1 MSELRSA
8 TSRAT
13 LLDNLYAA
21 AETLLQAV
29 ADPIILDEA
38 PLNHRVQA
46 LDAIGRFIDRIEKQE
61 AARRAIEP
69 EPEPEDFDP
78 DMPLLSITVAGTTLE
93 MIDAY
98 IALELEEPGVH
109 DCLAGLYQR
118 HKYLRERLPEALDR
132 FDAQAAR
139 AWLKDPRPGAFTAI
153 VWPDG
158 EPHPSTLPDPAEHAK
173 TFWPAPRVNPDR
185 VRSQVAPYR
194 WTPTPRV

>member
-1 MSELRSA
+1 MSDLRSA

-29 ADPIILDEA
+29 ADPIMLDEA

-46 LDAIGRFIDRIEKQE
+46 LDAIGRFIDRIEKHE
-61 AARRAIEP
+61 AARRALEPQP
-69 EPEPEDFDP
+69 EPEEFDP
-78 DMPLLSITVAGTTLE
+78 DMPLLSITVAGTTVE

-109 DCLAGLYQR
+109 ASLAGLYQR

-132 FDAQAAR
+132 FDAEAAR

-158 EPHPSTLPDPAEHAK
+158 EPHPATLPDPAESAK
-173 TFWPAPRVNPDR
+173 NPPFVPRVSPDR
-185 VRSQVAPYR
+185 IRSQIAPYA
-194 WTPTPRV
+194 

>member
-1 MSELRSA
+1 MSDLRSA

-46 LDAIGRFIDRIEKQE
+46 LDAVGRFIDRIEKRE
-61 AARRAIEP
+61 AARRALEPQP
-69 EPEPEDFDP
+69 EPEELDP
-78 DMPLLSITVAGTTLE
+78 DAPIATINFGETTKE
-93 MIDAY
+93 TIDAY
-98 IALELEEPGVH
+98 VALELETPGSRRVW
-109 DCLAGLYQR
+109 AGVYERL
-118 HKYLRERLPEALDR
+118 KYLRERLPEALDR

-139 AWLKDPRPGAFTAI
+139 AWLENPRPGAFTAI

-158 EPHPSTLPDPAEHAK
+158 EPHPDTLPDPDELPK
-173 TFWPAPRVNPDR
+173 TPWAAPRVNPNR
-185 VRSQVAPYR
+185 IRSQIAPYA
-194 WTPTPRV
+194 